1 MKILRSLVLPA
12 AFSLALFAGCNP
24 ENPDLPD
31 PKLPEGYCQD
41 GWDAY
46 EAGDYELALEN
57 FQAAIELDVTY
68 PEGYLGAGWAMIHMA
83 DYWLV
88 ADNYFYMAIQQDAG
102 FAPLVERNEM
112 LVQDTMWT
120 VFECL
125 DPQLP
130 PEVLDPIL
138 EMLADSGAMWVGDEI
153 YDIVTPDGQPD
164 IPYRFHTDY
173 EIPVALLSATN
184 NFSLQPC
191 DVDSIVPD
199 GEGGTWIYL
208 NGNYR
213 GVKISDEVTI
223 PTWICADNEVIYD
236 YSTYEPTE
244 LSQVSYDAL
253 AGWIMLQHA
262 RGSNGSALTANGA
275 VWVLDQELD
284 TYTFGAGAYREGL
297 ENLNMV
303 QLKGMAAATS
313 FNEEIFPFAWFDCT
327 SEGYGLDLN
336 RRAPDFLFLLVQVIE
351 SMISFQG

>member
-31 PKLPEGYCQD
+31 PKLPAGYCQD

-57 FQAAIELDVTY
+57 FQAAIDLDVTY

-83 DYWLV
+83 DYWLI

-102 FAPLVERNEM
+102 FAPLVERSEA

-130 PEVLDPIL
+130 PEVLDPIISQL
-138 EMLADSGAMWVGDEI
+138 GTQGPVWVGDEI
-153 YDIVTPDGQPD
+153 YAIVSPDGEPD

-173 EIPVALLSATN
+173 EIPVALLFATN
-184 NFSLQPC
+184 NYSLRQC
-191 DVDSIVPD
+191 DVDSLVPD
-199 GEGGTWIYL
+199 GEGGTWVYL

-213 GVKISDEVTI
+213 LVTVGDDDI
-223 PTWICADNEVIYD
+223 RTWICADNEVAYD
-236 YSTYEPTE
+236 YMTFETGG
-244 LSQVSYDAL
+244 LTQFSYDAL
-253 AGWIMLQHA
+253 AGWALLQHV
-262 RGSNGSALTANGA
+262 RGDNGSALTANAA
-275 VWVLDQELD
+275 VWALDHELD
-284 TYTFGAGAYREGL
+284 SYVFGAGAYREGL
-297 ENLNMV
+297 EDINLV
-303 QLKGMAAATS
+303 QLKGMAAATA
-313 FNEEIFPFAWFDCT
+313 FAAEVFPFAWFDCT

-351 SMISFQG
+351 SMIVYEG